1 MNACAA
7 VRLSRV
13 VLDWNTATAARGGG
27 CQLLVSAV
35 QPGFGSH
42 APKGLDAQR
51 LCEQMRVATTLCV
64 TAALHQFFDRFQ
76 RKNG

>member
-1 MNACAA
+1 M
-7 VRLSRV
+7 
-13 VLDWNTATAARGGG
+13 
-27 CQLLVSAV
+27 VSAV